1 MDIRV
6 LDTNFNVLT
15 IMDQYESFIWTDRYR
30 EYGDFELYLLAHDD
44 LFNYIKQ
51 DYYLQISDSEHMMI
65 IEQIK
70 IESDAEDGNHVTIS
84 GRSLESILDRRIVW
98 KQQTVSGT
106 LQDGIKA
113 LLDDSII
120 NPSVAERK
128 IDNFIFEPSTDT
140 AVTGVTRE
148 AQYTGDNLY
157 DVVKEVCEAYG
168 IGFKITL
175 NDSNQFVFK
184 FYSGTD
190 RSYEQTANPYI
201 VFSPNFENILN
212 SNYIE
217 ANSAL
222 KNVTL
227 IGGEGEGSDRKY
239 ATFGSA
245 SGLSRRELFTDARD
259 ISSTVDS
266 EDTMTDAEY
275 TAKLQERGRE
285 KLYEN
290 VVTTSFEG
298 EAETTTMFKY
308 GQDFFIGDIVQVADE
323 YGHELAAR
331 IIELVISED
340 TDGYSVYPTFQTI
353 TDEEEE

>member
-30 EYGDFELYLLAHDD
+30 EYGDFELYLLAHED

-51 DYYLQISDSEHMMI
+51 DHYLQINDSEHVMI
-65 IEQIK
+65 IEEIK
-70 IESDAEDGNHVTIS
+70 IESDAENGNHVTIS

-98 KQQTVSGT
+98 KQQSVSGT
-106 LQDGIKA
+106 LQNGVQT
-113 LLDDSII
+113 LLNDAII

-128 IDNFIFEPSTDT
+128 IDNFIFEESTDT
-140 AVTGVTRE
+140 AITSLERE

-157 DVVKEVCEAYG
+157 DIMKEICEAYG
-168 IGFKITL
+168 IGFKIML

-184 FYSGTD
+184 LYSGSD
-190 RSYEQTANPYI
+190 RSYDQSANPYV

-217 ANSAL
+217 TKSEL

-245 SGLSRRELFTDARD
+245 SGLDRRELFTDARD

-298 EAETTTMFKY
+298 EAETSTMFKY
-308 GQDFFIGDIVQVADE
+308 GEDFFMGDIVQVADE

-331 IIELVISED
+331 ITEIVISED

-353 TDEEEE
+353 EEEE

>member
-6 LDTNFNVLT
+6 LDTNFNVIT

-30 EYGDFELYLLAHDD
+30 EYGDFELYLLAYSD
-44 LFNYIKQ
+44 LFTYIKRG
-51 DYYLQISDSEHMMI
+51 YYLQIPESEHTMI
-65 IEQIK
+65 IEEIK
-70 IESDAEDGNHVTIS
+70 IESDAENGNHVTIS

-98 KQQTVSGT
+98 KQQSISGT
-106 LQDGIKA
+106 LQNGVRT
-113 LLDDSII
+113 LLNDAII
-120 NPSVAERK
+120 SPSVAERK
-128 IDNFIFEPSTDT
+128 ISNFIFEESTDSAIT
-140 AVTGVTRE
+140 SITRE

-157 DVVKEVCEAYG
+157 DVMKEICEAYG
-168 IGFKITL
+168 LGFKITL
-175 NDSNQFVFK
+175 NESNQFVFK
-184 FYSGTD
+184 FYFGLD
-190 RSYEQTANPYI
+190 RSYSQMANPYVI
-201 VFSPNFENILN
+201 FSPHFENLLN

-217 ANSAL
+217 TMTEL

-245 SGLSRRELFTDARD
+245 SGLDRRELFTDARD

-308 GQDFFIGDIVQVADE
+308 NEDFFMGDIVQIADD
-323 YGHELAAR
+323 YGHELSAR
-331 IIELVISED
+331 ITEIVISED

-353 TDEEEE
+353 EDGEE